1 MRGKDRAA
9 LLHDPPLSSPR
20 EAILPPYSFHL
31 SPHFSEM
38 STLCTRKIEWEN
50 GTQWANFP
58 ELGSIYT
65 QSLLVFDED
74 EGKYNLSFHVGDGRR
89 MGLLF
94 VELESYDCDGYAYTR
109 HYCLGQFYTNEGAI
123 KFAQFAFEHFCSE
136 FNWKVCPSFECVD
149 YIDGE
154 PYTLAGDEIVSEIVY
169 A

>member
-1 MRGKDRAA
+1 
-9 LLHDPPLSSPR
+9 
-20 EAILPPYSFHL
+20 
-31 SPHFSEM
+31 M

-94 VELESYDCDGYAYTR
+94 AEVESYDCDGYSHTLN
-109 HYCLGQFYTNEGAI
+109 YCLGQFYTNEGAI